1 MPEKLT
7 FIYRDIPA
15 LLNAEIVKFEKQ
27 ANECV
32 IGDVITYF
40 LGVLK
45 SYPTYELYQ
54 NGISHFISDKDSDFL
69 QEKINEVLDANSF
82 TEYDESGP
90 YKVFKKEF
98 LKLWYYL
105 AGYLQDSI
113 AGYVQDTHKYFY
125 NIQKQ
130 EDSTSCYGPVGETTQ
145 YSTIELTKRLESLE
159 KTMKTLIPIVKNS
172 EMLKVLKQDSKKQF
186 ERILKK
192 VKQDRLKASQEG
204 YGKK

>member
-1 MPEKLT
+1 MTAKLT
-7 FIYRDIPA
+7 FIYKDIPA
-15 LLNAEIVKFEKQ
+15 LLSAEIVKFEKQ

-54 NGISHFISDKDSDFL
+54 DGISHYISDKDSNFL

-82 TEYDESGP
+82 SEYEESSP
-90 YKVFKKEF
+90 YKIFKEEI

-105 AGYLQDSI
+105 SKYLHDSI
-113 AGYVQDTHKYFY
+113 AGYVQDTHKYFSE
-125 NIQKQ
+125 ISEQ
-130 EDSTSCYGPVGETTQ
+130 EGSIHFYGSVDETTQ

-159 KTMKTLIPIVKNS
+159 ETMKTLIPIVKNS
-172 EMLKVLKQDSKKQF
+172 ETLKVLKQDSKKQF